1 MTEKA
6 RAPDRAPPTHPGA
19 LRGPGWTDVLFGD
32 PEVAAILSPERQLA
46 DMLRIEAAFAR
57 AAGAEAAAR
66 AIAATRID
74 RAALASAAARDGV
87 PVPELVRQ
95 LRAQA
100 PEAVRAAIHTG
111 LTSQDVIDTALVL
124 ALRDLFDLFEARLAA
139 TADALGALGE
149 RLGGLRMTGVTRSQP
164 ALPVT
169 FAARLAGWLAPFPDH
184 FDRLEALRPLV
195 LRLQFGGPV
204 GDRPRDAVAVAMAA
218 ELGLAAPERAW
229 HADRTA
235 LAEATGWM
243 ALIAGHLG
251 KIGQDIATMALM
263 GDIRVEGG
271 GGSSAMPHKENPVQA
286 ELLIALARD
295 AAHQQ
300 GAMLAALPH
309 GMERDGAAWMA
320 EWLALPRIAG
330 ACGRALAVAPGLLAA
345 LTPPGGADGPV

>member
-1 MTEKA
+1 
-6 RAPDRAPPTHPGA
+6 
-19 LRGPGWTDVLFGD
+19 
-32 PEVAAILSPERQLA
+32 
-46 DMLRIEAAFAR
+46 
-57 AAGAEAAAR
+57 
-66 AIAATRID
+66 
-74 RAALASAAARDGV
+74 V

>member
-19 LRGPGWTDVLFGD
+19 LRGPGWTDALFGD

-57 AAGAEAAAR
+57 AIGAPAAGE
-66 AIAATRID
+66 AIAAARID
-74 RAALASAAARDGV
+74 RAALASAAACDGV

-95 LRAQA
+95 LRTQA
-100 PEAVRAAIHTG
+100 PAAVREAIHTG

-124 ALRDLFDLFEARLAA
+124 ALGDLFDLFEARLAA
-139 TADALGALGE
+139 AADALGALGALGG

-164 ALPVT
+164 ALPVS

-184 FDRLEALRPLV
+184 FDRLEALRPHV

-204 GDRPRDAVAVAMAA
+204 GGRARDAVAIAMAA

-251 KIGQDIATMALM
+251 KIGQDIATMALLR
-263 GDIRVEGG
+263 DIRVEGG

-309 GMERDGAAWMA
+309 GMERDGAAWMV
-320 EWLALPRIAG
+320 EWLVLPRIAE
-330 ACGRALAVAPGLLAA
+330 ACGRALAVAPA
-345 LTPPGGADGPV
+345 LIGALRVPAG